1 MYQVDV
7 LCSFFSVDIVCLF
20 SCIAL
25 CSAKFLLGGGGGS
38 FLLFHSH
45 MASNI
50 HYYIIFVI
58 VIHYYKIPLLLWYF
72 AYRGCM
78 YTTIV
83 NIEMC
88 LSTNDINKSAG
99 EHKIV

>member
-1 MYQVDV
+1 
-7 LCSFFSVDIVCLF
+7 
-20 SCIAL
+20 
-25 CSAKFLLGGGGGS
+25 
-38 FLLFHSH
+38 

-99 EHKIV
+99 EHKIVWNVNILDGCSVDGSTATFVVLY